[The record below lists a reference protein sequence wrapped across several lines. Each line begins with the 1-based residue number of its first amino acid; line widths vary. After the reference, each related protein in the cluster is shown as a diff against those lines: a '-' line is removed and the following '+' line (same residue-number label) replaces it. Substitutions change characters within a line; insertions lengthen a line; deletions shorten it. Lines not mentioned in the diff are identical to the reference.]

1 MNVPAGFLRQLDR
14 PQDIDRWPDMRRRDL
29 TGVGYR
35 RISSLTFRFMAR
47 PMDTSSA
54 RIFKDSAR
62 GERLQRFLA
71 DSGVASR
78 RACEDLI
85 REGRVLV
92 NGIKVT
98 DLPAFINPAEDHVV
112 FDGRGLPKRDTSP
125 GAKTRHEYV
134 MLYKPERT
142 LVATRDEPGLD
153 RRTVME
159 LVRHPSGARLFPV
172 GRLDYETT
180 GLLLLTTDGELT
192 NLLTH
197 PKFSV
202 AKTYEVVVKDE
213 LGEGGL
219 AELRQSLRKFEKQ
232 AAKRAAGGAP
242 AEVSPIQIEVVQ
254 QRMGK
259 SLLRVTLKE
268 SRNRE
273 IRQMLAA
280 AGLTVQTVER
290 VAIGPLALTGV
301 RLGSWRDLDK
311 SEVKLLYKAATAAT
325 AGRAGAQLR
334 RGQEEGEIARPMSR
348 RVAKTVSG
356 SSRHGQRDQ
365 RRAEGSRRPKVVE
378 QTSDDALATGESTRS
393 TGAQTR
399 KPGVAS
405 SPRQSAGPASRP
417 SATPPVAAQAVK
429 PTPATSA
436 PVKITPPKQRGPRTI
451 APPKGS

>member
-1 MNVPAGFLRQLDR
+1 
-14 PQDIDRWPDMRRRDL
+14 
-29 TGVGYR
+29 
-35 RISSLTFRFMAR
+35 MAR
-47 PMDTSSA
+47 PLEVNSA
-54 RIFKDSAR
+54 RIFKDSSR

-85 REGRVLV
+85 REGRVTV

-98 DLPAFINPAEDHVV
+98 DLPAFIDPANDHVV
-112 FDGRGLPKRDTSP
+112 FDGRGLTRREAGP
-125 GAKTRHEYV
+125 GAKVRHEYV

-197 PKFSV
+197 PRFSV

-219 AELRQSLRKFEKQ
+219 HELRQALRKFEKQ
-232 AAKRAAGGAP
+232 AAKRAASGAP
-242 AEVSPIQIEVVQ
+242 AEVSPIQVEVVQ
-254 QRMGK
+254 QKMGK

-280 AGLTVQTVER
+280 AGLTVQAVER

-325 AGRAGAQLR
+325 AGRAGPVLR
-334 RGQEEGEIARPMSR
+334 RGQSEDGEPPRAISR
-348 RVAKTVSG
+348 RVAKAVTG
-356 SSRHGQRDQ
+356 ASRNEQRDQ
-365 RRAEGSRRPKVVE
+365 RRAEGSRRPKSVE
-378 QTSDDALATGESTRS
+378 TTAPEALPKQGPGPGQKGGGKTAPFKSAAVKSASQGKYQSARTGPS
-393 TGAQTR
+393 
-399 KPGVAS
+399 VAS
-405 SPRQSAGPASRP
+405 RAPASPLAPAAARAP
-417 SATPPVAAQAVK
+417 APGPVAKAATPK
-429 PTPATSA
+429 S
-436 PVKITPPKQRGPRTI
+436 RGPRTI

>member
-1 MNVPAGFLRQLDR
+1 MPTHSGRVSASQPLK
-14 PQDIDRWPDMRRRDL
+14 
-29 TGVGYR
+29 
-35 RISSLTFRFMAR
+35 SLPSLHMAR
-47 PMDTSSA
+47 PLEVNSA
-54 RIFKDSAR
+54 RIFKDASR

-78 RACEDLI
+78 RACEELI
-85 REGRVLV
+85 REGRVTV

-112 FDGRGLPKRDTSP
+112 FDGRGLPKREAGP
-125 GAKTRHEYV
+125 GAKVRHEYV

-197 PKFSV
+197 PRFSV
-202 AKTYEVVVKDE
+202 PKTYEVVVKDE

-219 AELRQSLRKFEKQ
+219 AELSQALRKFEKQ

-242 AEVSPIQIEVVQ
+242 AEVSPIQVEIVQ
-254 QRMGK
+254 QRAGK
-259 SLLRVTLKE
+259 SLLRITLKE

-280 AGLTVQTVER
+280 AGLTVQAVER

-301 RLGSWRDLDK
+301 RLGSWRDLEK
-311 SEVKLLYKAATAAT
+311 TEVKLLYKAATAAT
-325 AGRAGAQLR
+325 SGRSGPALK
-334 RGQEEGEIARPMSR
+334 RGQAEDGEMMRPISR
-348 RVAKTVSG
+348 RVAKAVTG
-356 SSRHGQRDQ
+356 SSRNELRDQ
-365 RRAEGSRRPKVVE
+365 RRAEGSRRPKLVE
-378 QTSDDALATGESTRS
+378 SSESADLT
-393 TGAQTR
+393 
-399 KPGVAS
+399 
-405 SPRQSAGPASRP
+405 QSAPSAGQAGKRPMGKSGPQKTPSGPASFGKLPPSRP
-417 SATPPVAAQAVK
+417 STH
-429 PTPATSA
+429 A
-436 PVKITPPKQRGPRTI
+436 PVPPRVSTPSPAAKIAPPKSRGPRTI

>member
-1 MNVPAGFLRQLDR
+1 
-14 PQDIDRWPDMRRRDL
+14 
-29 TGVGYR
+29 
-35 RISSLTFRFMAR
+35 MAR
-47 PMDTSSA
+47 PLEPNSA
-54 RIFKDSAR
+54 RIFKDASR

-78 RACEDLI
+78 RDCENLI
-85 REGRVLV
+85 REGRITV

-112 FDGRGLPKRDTSP
+112 FDGRGIPKRESGP
-125 GAKTRHEYV
+125 GAKVRHEYV

-153 RRTVME
+153 RRTVMQ

-180 GLLLLTTDGELT
+180 GLLLLTTDGDLT

-197 PKFSV
+197 PKYSV

-213 LGEGGL
+213 LGGAAL
-219 AELRQSLRKFEKQ
+219 ADLRHALRKFEKQ
-232 AAKRAAGGAP
+232 ASKRAAGGSP
-242 AEVSPIQIEVVQ
+242 AEVSPIQVELVQ
-254 QRMGK
+254 QKAGK

-311 SEVKLLYKAATAAT
+311 TEVKLLYKAATAAT
-325 AGRAGAQLR
+325 SGRAGPQLR
-334 RGQEEGEIARPMSR
+334 RGQQEDGEAPRPISR
-348 RVAKTVSG
+348 RVAKAVTG
-356 SSRHGQRDQ
+356 SSRHEQRDL
-365 RRAEGSRRPKVVE
+365 RRAEGSRRPKEVE
-378 QTSDDALATGESTRS
+378 TAAPEET
-393 TGAQTR
+393 
-399 KPGVAS
+399 
-405 SPRQSAGPASRP
+405 PRQSGYQPRAQTQVNPPRSGSANGKPAGGKASSSRP
-417 SATPPVAAQAVK
+417 VPIAPTRAPITSPIPAPAAKA
-429 PTPATSA
+429 A
-436 PVKITPPKQRGPRTI
+436 PPKSRVPRTI

>member
-1 MNVPAGFLRQLDR
+1 M
-14 PQDIDRWPDMRRRDL
+14 
-29 TGVGYR
+29 
-35 RISSLTFRFMAR
+35 
-47 PMDTSSA
+47 
-54 RIFKDSAR
+54 
-62 GERLQRFLA
+62 QRFLA

-85 REGRVLV
+85 REGRVTV

-98 DLPAFINPAEDHVV
+98 DLPAFIDPANDHVV
-112 FDGRGLPKRDTSP
+112 FDGRGLTRREAGP
-125 GAKTRHEYV
+125 GAKVRHEYV

-219 AELRQSLRKFEKQ
+219 QELRQALRKFEKQ
-232 AAKRAAGGAP
+232 TAKRAASGAP
-242 AEVSPIQIEVVQ
+242 AEVSPIQVEVVQ
-254 QRMGK
+254 QKMGK

-280 AGLTVQTVER
+280 AGLTVQAVER

-311 SEVKLLYKAATAAT
+311 SEVKLLYKAASAAT
-325 AGRAGAQLR
+325 AGRAGPVLR
-334 RGQEEGEIARPMSR
+334 RGQSEDGEPPRAISR
-348 RVAKTVSG
+348 RVAKAVTG
-356 SSRHGQRDQ
+356 ASRNEQRDQ
-365 RRAEGSRRPKVVE
+365 RRAEGSRRPKSVE
-378 QTSDDALATGESTRS
+378 VSTPDETARPQERGAVQQRNSPSSASKLSSGKSAPAGKYVPARS
-393 TGAQTR
+393 G
-399 KPGVAS
+399 
-405 SPRQSAGPASRP
+405 P
-417 SATPPVAAQAVK
+417 SAPPRAQASASASARA
-429 PTPATSA
+429 PAPG
-436 PVKITPPKQRGPRTI
+436 PVPKAASPKSRGPRTI